1 MREKAV
7 EEVKAKLEKM
17 STEEANEVMD
27 DIDCCLIWRRFNNLK
42 IKSVIKF
49 VHDVH
54 SFSFGSLS
62 I

>member
-1 MREKAV
+1 M
-7 EEVKAKLEKM
+7 KAKLEKM

-54 SFSFGSLS
+54 SFSFG
-62 I
+62 